1 MQIAQQVR
9 LKVRDSLTRQYGQ
22 FQGATGRVRPR
33 FYSYDQHTDR
43 QLDRFSQAFYI
54 TKLMF
59 VDIRILWK
67 AFPRHLNLG
76 GAGFAHEFSSHRFST
91 KSRNRSFIS
100 AHHCTV
106 CRMNGVSGVMGTSRI
121 FGAIEIAAGVLI
133 ATRLFSPR
141 LSALGS
147 AKAVVIF
154 LGTLS
159 FLLTTP
165 GFDLLGMTTQ
175 FLSKDLVLLGASIWI
190 LERLFSRAPIAS
202 GLLP

>member
-1 MQIAQQVR
+1 M
-9 LKVRDSLTRQYGQ
+9 
-22 FQGATGRVRPR
+22 
-33 FYSYDQHTDR
+33 
-43 QLDRFSQAFYI
+43 
-54 TKLMF
+54 
-59 VDIRILWK
+59 
-67 AFPRHLNLG
+67 
-76 GAGFAHEFSSHRFST
+76 
-91 KSRNRSFIS
+91 
-100 AHHCTV
+100 
-106 CRMNGVSGVMGTSRI
+106 
-121 FGAIEIAAGVLI
+121 LI